1 MQGKFDMNDHEE
13 RIETRKSQV
22 IENSELKQIS
32 LEVKNL
38 IIRANGSWEQSMEEK
53 FEAHENAVLSINVKF
68 APLDSLYEKNIQVE
82 SKVEVINEKNE
93 TPVKQN
99 KLKGLFSNIKD
110 IITGKNETSSNSNTS
125 NNEQEYL
132 DEVRACLEEDGKIS
146 SRERRLLNRIRE
158 KLGISEERALEL
170 ESTLLQS
177 QLTEDEQEYLD
188 EYKACMEEDGEITSK
203 ARRMLDRFKNRLG
216 ISVERALEIEK
227 MY

>member
-110 IITGKNETSSNSNTS
+110 IITGKNEISSNSSTS

-170 ESTLLQS
+170 ESTLVQS
-177 QLTEDEQEYLD
+177 QLTEDEQEYLE
-188 EYKACMEEDGEITSK
+188 EYKACLEEDGEITPK
-203 ARRMLDRFKNRLG
+203 ARRMLDRFRNRLG
-216 ISVERALEIEK
+216 ISEEKALEIEK
-227 MY
+227 Y